1 VVFWRVK
8 TFGLRAAL
16 KDDARVF
23 GLSFW
28 EIAIILVVALII
40 LGPKKLPELAR
51 SLGKGIREFRKA
63 TDDFKSTI
71 DYEAQQPD
79 PPKRQISAEVDEAE
93 IMPAPVNLPNTSAED
108 AAKAALA
115 EEEAKKAVEAAQAEA
130 VEAAPEPSTDEPEPA
145 AVAVESSS
153 SKKTVSES

>member
-1 VVFWRVK
+1 M
-8 TFGLRAAL
+8 
-16 KDDARVF
+16 F

-28 EIAIILVVALII
+28 EIAIVLIVALII

-71 DYEAQQPD
+71 DYEAQKPE
-79 PPKRQISAEVDEAE
+79 PPKRQIKAAVDDAE
-93 IMPAPVNLPNTSAED
+93 IMPEPTVNAPDTSAED
-108 AAKAALA
+108 TARAAEA
-115 EEEAKKAVEAAQAEA
+115 EQEAKKAVEAANAKAE
-130 VEAAPEPSTDEPEPA
+130 

-153 SKKTVSES
+153 SKTTSSS